1 MSRLLEVGLIGVAGL
16 ASCILYNSMSSTQ
29 ERLDS
34 SRNAQLDKVEEWNR
48 VAIDYRLELDLIRD
62 ATRQQRYA
70 AQCYKSRTC
79 TKMAEAVYFEDR
91 GGGIDGM
98 QAVANVIINRM
109 NSNRFPKTV
118 VGVINQRK
126 MTKRGWVCQFSYVC
140 QLKDLTMYDEDSKI
154 KAGFVAWKATN
165 GILRDRTN
173 GADHYLNKSKV
184 KTLPA
189 WVFAFNK
196 TVKIGAHTF
205 YATKEI

>member
-1 MSRLLEVGLIGVAGL
+1 MSRFLEVGLIGVAGL

-29 ERLDS
+29 ERLDF

-48 VAIDYRLELDLIRD
+48 VAIDHRLELDLIRD
-62 ATRQQRYA
+62 ATEQQRYA
-70 AQCYKSRTC
+70 KQCYKSRTC

-91 GGGIDGM
+91 GGGVDGM
-98 QAVANVIINRM
+98 KAVANVIINRV
-109 NSNRFPKTV
+109 NSNRFPNTV

-126 MTKRGWVCQFSYVC
+126 KTKHGWVCQFSYVC
-140 QLKDLTMYDEDSKI
+140 QLKDLTMYDEDSKM

-165 GILRDRTN
+165 GILRDSTN

-184 KTLPA
+184 KTLPS

-196 TVKIGAHTF
+196 TVKIGDHTF
-205 YATKEI
+205 YATKDI

>member
-1 MSRLLEVGLIGVAGL
+1 MSRFLEVGLIGVAGF

-29 ERLDS
+29 ERLDTAK
-34 SRNAQLDKVEEWNR
+34 NARLDQIEAWDRAAVENR
-48 VAIDYRLELDLIRD
+48 LKIDQIR
-62 ATRQQRYA
+62 AETEQIRYA

-98 QAVANVIINRM
+98 KAVANVIINRV
-109 NSNRFPKTV
+109 NSNRFPNTI

-126 MTKRGWVCQFSYVC
+126 MTKKGWVCQFSYVC
-140 QLKDLTMYDEDSKI
+140 QLKNLTMYDEDSKI

-165 GILRDRTN
+165 GILRDSTN

-184 KTLPA
+184 KILPS

-196 TVKIGAHTF
+196 TVKIGDHTF
-205 YATKEI
+205 YATKDI